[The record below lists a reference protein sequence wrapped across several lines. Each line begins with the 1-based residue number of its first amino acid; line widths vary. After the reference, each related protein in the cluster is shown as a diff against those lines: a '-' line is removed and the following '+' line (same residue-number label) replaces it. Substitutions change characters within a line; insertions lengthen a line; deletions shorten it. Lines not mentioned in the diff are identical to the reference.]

1 MTIRHSNSLDRSART
16 PYPMQEMRIVV
27 GLRRFW
33 QHRIL
38 VSLLLGSMALFA
50 VLSAS
55 LFSSA
60 VSSTPAQAMQVQIQP
75 TNPQLG
81 DTISVVIQTDA
92 ATAANSTG
100 TPTATPTVVMNQK
113 TYPTFAIGSNRY
125 RTFLPT
131 TPLDAPG
138 NLSIQVNAG
147 QSNAVQANAAAS
159 QTQTSQTQI
168 FNVALRN
175 RDFPT
180 QSIWLSGDS
189 DSLGTD
195 HEFDR
200 VDAFKALVTPEKLWT
215 GAFQR
220 PNQGE
225 ITTIYGVRRYYNG
238 EFAQDYFHRGV
249 DYAGPTGDSVV
260 APAAGRIALV
270 GRVEDGFE
278 LHGNT
283 IGIDHGQGVLSIML
297 HLSRIDVTEGDVVQP
312 GQRIG
317 AVGSTGAV
325 TGPHLHWGFYVN
337 GQSVDPVPWRYTGF
351 E

>member
-1 MTIRHSNSLDRSART
+1 MAGLRRHLWRH
-16 PYPMQEMRIVV
+16 RIVV
-27 GLRRFW
+27 S
-33 QHRIL
+33 L
-38 VSLLLGSMALFA
+38 VLGSLSLFA
-50 VLSAS
+50 ALSAS
-55 LFSSA
+55 LLSPAGLSN
-60 VSSTPAQAMQVQIQP
+60 PAQTLQVQIQP

-81 DTISVVIQTDA
+81 DTISVLIQADA
-92 ATAANSTG
+92 ATASPTGAST
-100 TPTATPTVVMNQK
+100 AAPTVVMNQK
-113 TYPTFAIGSNRY
+113 TYPTFAIGSSRY
-125 RTFLPT
+125 RAFLPT

-138 NLSIQVNAG
+138 NLSIQVNTG
-147 QSNAVQANAAAS
+147 QVNPGASPVQAPS
-159 QTQTSQTQI
+159 TQTSPSQT
-168 FNVALRN
+168 FSVALRN

-200 VDAFKALVTPEKLWT
+200 VDAFKALITAEKLWN

-225 ITTIYGVRRYYNG
+225 ITTVYGVRRYYNG

-249 DYAGPTGDSVV
+249 DYAGPTGDPVV

-297 HLSRIDVTEGDVVQP
+297 HLSRIDVKEGDVVQP

-317 AVGSTGAV
+317 AVGGTGAV
-325 TGPHLHWGFYVN
+325 TGPHLHWGLYVN